1 MASVLCLVNF
11 FKCVTIFYK
20 LTNVICSPVER
31 LTLSMALNFNNTFKF
46 MKMNKKFAT
55 KLAMASILAVSLS
68 ACQSPKMGQMDG
80 KEYSITIKN
89 GLAKEK
95 FAPILIVSDA
105 DDNRIWVGNYVSS
118 EAHTQFTTGNPQ
130 PLARTLG
137 GDQDVPGKLLPNG
150 EVTFKFK
157 TRAKTARITAM
168 VHPDFTPDNYV
179 TAKINLEKGSVTKIK
194 RYDIGDNENRKTVE
208 FVSDAGTV
216 TVE

>member
-1 MASVLCLVNF
+1 
-11 FKCVTIFYK
+11 
-20 LTNVICSPVER
+20 
-31 LTLSMALNFNNTFKF
+31 
-46 MKMNKKFAT
+46 MKINKKLAT
-55 KLAMASILAVSLS
+55 KLALSSILAISLS
-68 ACQSPKMGQMDG
+68 ACHSPRMGQNDG
-80 KEYSITIKN
+80 REYTMTIKN

-105 DDNRIWVGNYVSS
+105 DDSRIWVGNYVSP

-137 GDQDVPGKLLPNG
+137 GDQDVPGKLLPGG
-150 EVTFKFK
+150 EVTFTFK

-179 TAKINLEKGSVTKIK
+179 TAKIDLEKGGVTQVK
-194 RYDIGDNENRKTVE
+194 RYDIGDDEKRKTVE

-216 TVE
+216 SIR